1 LEIAEFKSFVKSTND
16 KLAEKDEQI
25 KKLQQQLNDHQELM
39 KSAIEVMVQL
49 DHAVKNTAI
58 QS

>member
-1 LEIAEFKSFVKSTND
+1 
-16 KLAEKDEQI
+16 
-25 KKLQQQLNDHQELM
+25 LM

-58 QS
+58 QSWSSYQAPATKNAWPYGKVADLIKKVQQSK